1 MDIDDLPVGG
11 GKQSAFNENP
21 FGAEFPNQAAQSNNS
36 SNLSLNDKL
45 VSKKWNERAEAYEEL
60 SEAIKYISDSK
71 DPLFYDHSDGFK
83 KYLSDSNPG
92 ALEKA
97 VDLCIEYVK

>member
-1 MDIDDLPVGG
+1 MDLDDLPVGG
-11 GKQSAFNENP
+11 GKPNAFGANP
-21 FGAEFPNQAAQSNNS
+21 FGEFPDQEMPNNNS
-36 SNLSLNDKL
+36 GNMSLNDKL
-45 VSKKWNERAEAYEEL
+45 VSKKWNERASAYEEL

-71 DPLFYDHSDGFK
+71 DPLFYDHSESFK